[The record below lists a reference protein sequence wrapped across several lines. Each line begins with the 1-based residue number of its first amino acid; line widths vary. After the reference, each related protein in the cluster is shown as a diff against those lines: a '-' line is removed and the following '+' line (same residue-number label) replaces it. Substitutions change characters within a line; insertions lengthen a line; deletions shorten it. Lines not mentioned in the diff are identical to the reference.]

1 MLRDIYSYVAIK
13 STNDK
18 NINLGYL
25 KFVSKHF
32 TLKHHAFMR
41 SFDNPALIYLIFKDV
56 VAKYRHKHWSIVCF
70 LKNSKNCIR
79 LRLRTLKYA

>member
-25 KFVSKHF
+25 EFVYKH
-32 TLKHHAFMR
+32 LILMHHAFMR
-41 SFDNPALIYLIFKDV
+41 SFDNPALIYLIFQDV
-56 VAKYRHKHWSIVCF
+56 VAKYKH
-70 LKNSKNCIR
+70 
-79 LRLRTLKYA
+79 